1 MYAIPAESSLRLQIL
16 EPIFIVGTG
25 RSGSSVFFDIFA
37 GHPQVAWLSILAR
50 EFPDRPWLNRLLLRS
65 LSIHGLDSF
74 LLRTFG
80 PAEAYPFWEASC
92 PGFSNPCR
100 DLTADDVTPISAER
114 LRSAIQGML
123 SSRRDRF
130 VAKITGWP
138 RIRYL
143 NRIFPDA
150 RFIEMTRDPCAIA
163 SSLLEVPFWDGWRGP
178 PNWRRGPL
186 PDDLEQIWNEEDR
199 SFVALAALEYVIY
212 QRAMV
217 ACRTDLASDRML
229 TISYA
234 TLCREPIEQFHRVAD
249 FCGLD
254 WSSSFERAIAKVRL
268 VDRDHKWRTN
278 LTADQQSVLLRTI
291 ERAQDS
297 SPVPS
302 D

>member
-1 MYAIPAESSLRLQIL
+1 LSLRLQIL

-37 GHPQVAWLSILAR
+37 SHPQLAWLSVLAR
-50 EFPDRPWLNRLLLRS
+50 EFPDRPWLNTLLLRS
-65 LSIHGLDSF
+65 LSIRGLDSF
-74 LLRTFG
+74 LIRTFG
-80 PAEAYPFWEASC
+80 PAEAYPFWEARC

-100 DLTADDVTPISAER
+100 DLTADDVTPVSADR
-114 LRSAIQGML
+114 LRTTIEEML
-123 SSRRDRF
+123 SRRRNRF

-143 NRIFPDA
+143 DRIFADA
-150 RFIEMTRDPCAIA
+150 KFVEMTRDPCAIA

-186 PDDLEQIWNEEDR
+186 PDDLEQIWNEENR

-212 QRAMV
+212 QRAMD
-217 ACRTDLASDRML
+217 ACRADLPLDRML

-234 TLCREPIEQFHRVAD
+234 ALCREPIEQFRQVAD

-254 WSSSFERAIAKVRL
+254 WSLRFERAIAKVRL
-268 VDRDHKWRTN
+268 IDRDHKWRTN
-278 LTADQQSVLLRTI
+278 LTADQQSVLQRTI

-297 SPVPS
+297 RRTTS

>member
-1 MYAIPAESSLRLQIL
+1 LQIL

-37 GHPQVAWLSILAR
+37 SHPRLAWLSVLAR
-50 EFPDRPWLNRLLLRS
+50 EFPDRPRLNRLLLRGISIDGLGS
-65 LSIHGLDSF
+65 LLV
-74 LLRTFG
+74 RTIG

-100 DLTADDVTPISAER
+100 DLTAEDVTPVSAER
-114 LRSAIQGML
+114 IRTAIEGML
-123 SSRRDRF
+123 FRGRDRF

-150 RFIEMTRDPCAIA
+150 KFVEMTRDPCAIA

-186 PDDLEQIWNEEDR
+186 TGDLEQIWNDENK

-212 QRAMV
+212 QRAME
-217 ACRTDLASDRML
+217 ASRKELTPNRLL

-234 TLCREPIEQFHRVAD
+234 NLCRQPVEQFREVVD

-254 WSSSFERAIAKVRL
+254 WSASFERAVRKVRL
-268 VDRDHKWRTN
+268 TDRDHKWRTN
-278 LTADQQSVLLRTI
+278 LTADQQSILLRTL
-291 ERAQDS
+291 ELAQKS
-297 SPVPS
+297 TALTS